1 MTTLNIRCC
10 CEPGRVL
17 GTIELA
23 TAPIEEGKINTK
35 HGVLEIR
42 EYYEKRGDQWHTER
56 AVVGHKHDDSSRTRR
71 HEEVSV
77 QQLQGQETTMRK
89 LASIQTVNAVEPI
102 PNADAIEK
110 IRVLGWWVVSKKGE
124 HKPGDKLVYCEIDSL
139 LPERAEFE
147 FLRPCS
153 FKPSQTHADGG
164 VTIPA
169 GFRIKTVKLR
179 GQVSQGICFPLSI
192 LPPDAPDEE
201 GADVTD
207 LLGVRKWEPPVPVG
221 MGGKVKGGFPGF
233 LPKTDETRVQVLE
246 ASLRR
251 HKGKTFYVTEKL
263 DGTSFTAFLRQG
275 EFGIC
280 SRNLWMDEADESNV
294 LARVAKGLKLE
305 EKLRAA
311 REKLGHDVAIQAEV
325 IGPGIQKN
333 KYAMKEVTLRV
344 FSVLNVDTYRLVD
357 HPVKLALLA
366 QMGLEPV
373 PQLGT
378 IVLNHTVDELVA
390 FSEGTS
396 VLNPQVQREGVVLRP
411 LVEEYDEDIGGRLSF
426 KAINP
431 KFLLKYDE

>member
-1 MTTLNIRCC
+1 
-10 CEPGRVL
+10 
-17 GTIELA
+17 
-23 TAPIEEGKINTK
+23 
-35 HGVLEIR
+35 
-42 EYYEKRGDQWHTER
+42 
-56 AVVGHKHDDSSRTRR
+56 
-71 HEEVSV
+71 
-77 QQLQGQETTMRK
+77 MRK

-110 IRVLGWWVVSKKGE
+110 IRVLGWWVVAKKGE

-139 LPERAEFE
+139 LPERPEFD
-147 FLRPCS
+147 FLRASS
-153 FKPSQTHADGG
+153 FKPAREDPAGG
-164 VTIPA
+164 AGLPA

-192 LPPDAPDEE
+192 LPGDAPTDE

-207 LLGVRKWEPPVPVG
+207 LLGVLKWEPPLPVG
-221 MGGKVKGGFPGF
+221 MGGRVKGQFPGF

-246 ASLRR
+246 PVLQR
-251 HKGKTFYVTEKL
+251 HRGKTFYVTEKL
-263 DGTSFTAFLRQG
+263 DGTSFTAFLRNG

-280 SRNLWMDEADESNV
+280 SRNLWMDEADETNV
-294 LARVAKGLKLE
+294 LVRVARSLMVE
-305 EKLRAA
+305 EKLRAL
-311 REKLGHDVAIQAEV
+311 RERLGHDVAVQAEV

-333 KYAMKEVTLRV
+333 KYALPAVSLRV
-344 FSVLNVDTYRLVD
+344 FNVLDVDAYRMLD
-357 HPVKLALLA
+357 HGAMLEALAE
-366 QMGLEPV
+366 MGLEGV

-378 IVLNHTVDELVA
+378 VVLSHTVDELVA

-411 LVEEYDEDIGGRLSF
+411 LVEEYDEDVGGRLSF